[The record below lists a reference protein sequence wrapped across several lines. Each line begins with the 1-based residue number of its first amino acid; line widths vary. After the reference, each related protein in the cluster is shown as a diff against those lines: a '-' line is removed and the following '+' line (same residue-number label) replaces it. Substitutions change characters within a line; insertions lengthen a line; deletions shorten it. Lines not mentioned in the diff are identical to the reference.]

1 MSLTPFAPMSEGV
14 GPLYPVVDD
23 VDLLERLLCLG
34 VKTVQLRVKQPA
46 HPQLADWIQRA
57 VALGRAHH
65 AQVFIN
71 DHWQLALEAGA
82 YGVHLGQQD
91 LREADLDRLARQ
103 GVRLGVSTRSPEQL
117 AAAVELTPSY
127 LAIGHIFPTTT
138 KQLAEPPQGISALAQ
153 QVATVEG
160 RFPTVAIGGIDL
172 DRAPEVWRTGVDAI
186 AVVRA
191 VTQAPDLAARI
202 DAFNRC
208 LNPSRQQGGRDA
220 IGQ

>member
-1 MSLTPFAPMSEGV
+1 MSLTPFAPMSEGI

-46 HPQLADWIQRA
+46 HPQLSDWVQRA

-91 LREADLDRLARQ
+91 LQEADLDRLARQ

-117 AAAVELTPSY
+117 AAAVELSPSY

-138 KQLAEPPQGISALAQ
+138 KQLVEPPQGVSALAQ
-153 QVATVEG
+153 QVAAVDG

-172 DRAPEVWRTGVDAI
+172 DRAPDVWRTGVDAI

-208 LNPSRQQGGRDA
+208 LNRSRQQGGCDA

>member
-1 MSLTPFAPMSEGV
+1 MSLTPFASMSEGI

-34 VKTVQLRVKQPA
+34 VKTVQLRVKQPG
-46 HPQLADWIQRA
+46 HPQLADWVQRA

-91 LREADLDRLARQ
+91 IQEADLDLLARQ

-117 AAAVELTPSY
+117 AAAIALSPSY

-153 QVATVEG
+153 QVATVDG

-172 DRAPEVWRTGVDAI
+172 NRAPDVWRTGVDAI

-191 VTQAPDLAARI
+191 VTQAPDLAALI